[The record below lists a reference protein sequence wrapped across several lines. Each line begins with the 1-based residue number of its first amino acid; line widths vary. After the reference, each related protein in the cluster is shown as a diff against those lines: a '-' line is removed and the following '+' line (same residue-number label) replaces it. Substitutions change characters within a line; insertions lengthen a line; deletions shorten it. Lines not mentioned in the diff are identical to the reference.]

1 MHTGQS
7 AKVKHGGKGQVYGEF
22 HEVKRSCMRKKLEN
36 HTDKP
41 DYEFRRSMSR
51 NRKRSFIW
59 SQSDNI
65 SISVYLLRRL
75 ARIEYW

>member
-36 HTDKP
+36 HTDKS
-41 DYEFRRSMSR
+41 DYEFRQSMSR

-75 ARIEYW
+75 AE

>member
-22 HEVKRSCMRKKLEN
+22 HESCMRKKLEN

-41 DYEFRRSMSR
+41 DYEFRQSMSR

-65 SISVYLLRRL
+65 SISMYLLRRL
-75 ARIEYW
+75 IG